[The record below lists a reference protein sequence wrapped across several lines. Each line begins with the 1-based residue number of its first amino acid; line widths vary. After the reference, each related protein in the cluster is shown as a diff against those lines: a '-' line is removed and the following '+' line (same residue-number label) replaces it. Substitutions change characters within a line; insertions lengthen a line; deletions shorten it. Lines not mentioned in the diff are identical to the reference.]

1 MSRSKHSRGDVVRAQ
16 AIRQRRRARLT
27 VVRDAVQA
35 ATEAAAAATVPSPP
49 RRNYK
54 KGATSD

>member
-1 MSRSKHSRGDVVRAQ
+1 MSRSKHSRGDVARAQ
-16 AIRQRRRARLT
+16 AIRQRRRARIP

-35 ATEAAAAATVPSPP
+35 ATETAAAATVPSPS

-54 KGATSD
+54 KEAKND